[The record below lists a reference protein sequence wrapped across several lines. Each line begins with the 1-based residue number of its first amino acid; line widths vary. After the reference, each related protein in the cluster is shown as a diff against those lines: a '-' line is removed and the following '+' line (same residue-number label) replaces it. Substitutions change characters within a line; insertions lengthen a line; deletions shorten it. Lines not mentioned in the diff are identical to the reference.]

1 VKLADLAKF
10 KNTAMSNYKR
20 KGSPSSQ
27 ADRVT
32 LPRQLEALTISLAPF
47 TANGKTFRVIGTE
60 TERMEC
66 RFDTNGLPEI
76 VTVKEHRHR
85 VLCVETDERWWM
97 PHERVKLKFSNT
109 VK

>member
-1 VKLADLAKF
+1 
-10 KNTAMSNYKR
+10 MSSK
-20 KGSPSSQ
+20 K
-27 ADRVT
+27 
-32 LPRQLEALTISLAPF
+32 QLGQQRPTPEHLRHLEISLAPF

-97 PHERVKLKFSNT
+97 PHERVKNALSLADENK
-109 VK
+109 